1 MPAQVLGQPAADE
14 RAGDER
20 DAEHGP
26 EEALVLAAL
35 LRAEQVAD
43 DRERDRE
50 QRACADALDAAEQ
63 DQHAHVLTEAG
74 QRGADQEDDDAD
86 HVDRLA
92 AVEVGQ
98 LAPERDA
105 DRAGEQ
111 VDGDRPD
118 VVVVATQL
126 GHDGRQGR
134 ADDGLVERAQEQPEH
149 DREEDLQLLAVR
161 QAEGGVVLERRC
173 EPAVTGGECFHE
185 SFSPSLGV
193 RWLWW
198 APERWSAIVCVDGD
212 PKVGDGRR
220 DADELAGGRDDRA
233 IRSSRAVSRQLDIVE
248 HLATRPAVIR
258 TSTIRRSLRDADP
271 LDEAPF
277 LDPVDETRGGRERD
291 IEHVGEPAHR
301 QLAVALEQVHDVQL
315 GHADAEAD
323 EAFAADALELAHRRA
338 GSRR

>member
-1 MPAQVLGQPAADE
+1 MPTRMNPPTVGSAQSPNCLLVRPTSRKTIETVKIAPPMRSKLRVAAAVLTVGQQPLDDDQRDDPDRDVDVEDPVPAQVLGQPAADE

-35 LRAEQVAD
+35 LRGEQVAD

-50 QRACADALDAAEQ
+50 QRACADALDASEQ

-161 QAEGGVVLERRC
+161 QAEGGVVLQRRC

-185 SFSPSLGV
+185 SFSPSLG
-193 RWLWW
+193 LGG
-198 APERWSAIVCVDGD
+198 CG
-212 PKVGDGRR
+212 GRR
-220 DADELAGGRDDRA
+220 SWGP
-233 IRSSRAVSRQLDIVE
+233 RSCWRRPPE
-248 HLATRPAVIR
+248 GPPWPTR
-258 TSTIRRSLRDADP
+258 RR
-271 LDEAPF
+271 
-277 LDPVDETRGGRERD
+277 
-291 IEHVGEPAHR
+291 
-301 QLAVALEQVHDVQL
+301 
-315 GHADAEAD
+315 
-323 EAFAADALELAHRRA
+323 
-338 GSRR
+338 